1 MVKKVGCTDHDE
13 DFIYLCEDCDR
24 LVCRVCV
31 TKAHQKHAVVE
42 IKDSNKKV
50 QTEISAYLDSKVNN
64 VRSSA
69 TVIEEATKTY
79 TAEVEATV
87 KVIIEHGNL
96 IKDMVDKKVD
106 ALIKALRER
115 ESIELQSLTKANTD
129 CKDLLGEATRQQ
141 QIYQDIIKQCDEVVL
156 FQKMKKIK
164 YDIDNLLSFDVT
176 SLPSATYNRKSVN
189 FSDVERLFGNVTFQ

>member
-1 MVKKVGCTDHDE
+1 
-13 DFIYLCEDCDR
+13 
-24 LVCRVCV
+24 
-31 TKAHQKHAVVE
+31 
-42 IKDSNKKV
+42 
-50 QTEISAYLDSKVNN
+50 LDSKVNN

>member
-1 MVKKVGCTDHDE
+1 MEKKVGCADHDE

-24 LVCRVCV
+24 LICRVCV

-50 QTEISAYLDSKVNN
+50 QTEISTYLDSKVNN

-69 TVIEEATKTY
+69 TVVEKATKTY
-79 TAEVEATV
+79 KAEVEATV

-106 ALIKALRER
+106 ALIKALRDR
-115 ESIELQSLTKANTD
+115 QIIELQSLTKANTE

-141 QIYQDIIKQCDEVVL
+141 QIYQDMLKQCDEVAL
-156 FQKMKKIK
+156 FQKMRKIK
-164 YDIDNLLSFDVT
+164 SDIDTLKSVDVT
-176 SLPSATYNRKSVN
+176 SLPSATYNRKNVN
-189 FSDVERLFGNVTFQ
+189 FSDVEKLFGNVTFQ